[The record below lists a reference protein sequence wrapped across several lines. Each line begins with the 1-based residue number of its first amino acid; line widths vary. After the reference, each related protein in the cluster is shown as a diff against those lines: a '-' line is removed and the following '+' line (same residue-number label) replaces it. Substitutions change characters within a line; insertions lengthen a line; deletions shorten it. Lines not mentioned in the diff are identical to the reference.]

1 LRGALDLIGNRYY
14 QNDFSNQIQ
23 QDSYRQVLRI
33 MAEYLDGSVSRTKI
47 KSKFKGKDTTL
58 NNALKALPD
67 RHIILSKEGAKAIY
81 RRQHKGFA
89 LWIKL
94 FADPDFLRSLFE
106 NAASSET
113 EPQEQTSLTSK
124 SRGL

>member
-1 LRGALDLIGNRYY
+1 
-14 QNDFSNQIQ
+14 
-23 QDSYRQVLRI
+23 VLRI
-33 MAEYLDGSVSRTKI
+33 MAEYLDGSVARTKI

-58 NNALKALPD
+58 NNALEALPN
-67 RHIILSKEGAKAIY
+67 RHIILSKEGAKGIY

-89 LWIKL
+89 FWIQL
-94 FADPDFLRSLFE
+94 FADPDCLRSLFE

-124 SRGL
+124 SRGQ